1 MVMNYDISVSDHKTY
16 IHVRVNKPVTLQVLI
31 GFMYETAEKA
41 NEYGIDNFL
50 FDLRQAPN
58 RTSVF
63 AHYDFAYNQS
73 KRLGYKLHSKHVLLI
88 SSEDMDDY
96 YFVETFLI
104 NAGYQGKIFTDES
117 AAIEWLEQ

>member
-1 MVMNYDISVSDHKTY
+1 MNYDIAVSDRKTY
-16 IHVRVNKPVTLQVLI
+16 MHVRVNEPVTLQVLK
-31 GFMYETAEKA
+31 GFMHETVEKA

-63 AHYDFAYNQS
+63 AQYEFAYNQS
-73 KRLGYKLHSKHVLLI
+73 KRLGYKPLSKHVLLI
-88 SSEDMDDY
+88 GPEDMVDY
-96 YFVETFLI
+96 HFVETVLI

-117 AAIEWLEQ
+117 AAIEWLEK

>member
-1 MVMNYDISVSDHKTY
+1 MDMNYEISVSDRKTY
-16 IHVRVNKPVTLQVLI
+16 MHVRVNEPVTLQVLKA
-31 GFMYETAEKA
+31 FMHETAEKA

-58 RTSVF
+58 RTSAF
-63 AHYDFAYNQS
+63 AHYEFAYNQF

-88 SSEDMDDY
+88 SLEDMADY

-104 NAGYQGKIFTDES
+104 NAGFQSKIFTDES
-117 AAIEWLEQ
+117 AAIEWLEK

>member
-1 MVMNYDISVSDHKTY
+1 MNYDISVSDRNTY
-16 IHVRVNKPVTLQVLI
+16 IHVRVNEPVTLQVLK
-31 GFMYETAEKA
+31 GFMHETAEKA

-63 AHYDFAYNQS
+63 AHYEFAYNQS
-73 KRLGYKLHSKHVLLI
+73 KRLGFKPLSKHVLLI
-88 SSEDMDDY
+88 SLEDMVDY
-96 YFVETFLI
+96 GFVETFLI

-117 AAIEWLEQ
+117 AAIEWLEK

>member
-1 MVMNYDISVSDHKTY
+1 MNYDISVSDRKTY
-16 IHVRVNKPVTLQVLI
+16 MNVRVNEPVTLQVLK
-31 GFMYETAEKA
+31 GFMNETAEKA

-58 RTSVF
+58 RTSAF

-73 KRLGYKLHSKHVLLI
+73 KRLGYKPRSKHVLLI
-88 SSEDMDDY
+88 SLEDMVDY
-96 YFVETFLI
+96 GFVETFLI

-117 AAIEWLEQ
+117 AAIEWLEK